1 MIELNNEQ
9 CGKAEE
15 LVTSH
20 NELSVFTA
28 LEGLMEGEVH
38 VDSAE
43 GAYLQQAS
51 QKEPRLYLEC
61 LHCYVKAN
69 AVEKA
74 QEIVREMTKAEIE
87 CDLEELNGAIAYY
100 RSEGLCSAFKA
111 PERTI

>member
-43 GAYLQQAS
+43 GGLSAAGFTERAPAVPGVPALLCQG
-51 QKEPRLYLEC
+51 EC
-61 LHCYVKAN
+61 
-69 AVEKA
+69 
-74 QEIVREMTKAEIE
+74 R
-87 CDLEELNGAIAYY
+87 G
-100 RSEGLCSAFKA
+100 EGTRNRAGND
-111 PERTI
+111 